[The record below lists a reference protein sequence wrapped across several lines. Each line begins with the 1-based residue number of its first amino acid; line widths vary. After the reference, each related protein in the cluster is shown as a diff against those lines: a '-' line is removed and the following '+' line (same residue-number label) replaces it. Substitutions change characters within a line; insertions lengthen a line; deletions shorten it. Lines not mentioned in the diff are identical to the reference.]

1 MKIKLKDLKTQ
12 NFKEVVEALIN
23 SGHDISIQ
31 EKQSEISLYLPSDMF
46 SIVLN
51 INGTWKIE

>member
-12 NFKEVVEALIN
+12 NFKEVIEALIN
-23 SGHDISIQ
+23 SGYDISIQ
-31 EKQSEISLYLPSDMF
+31 ENQSEIYIYLPADMF